1 MRRKLALALAL
12 TVLVPSLAAAV
23 TTVYTIDKNH
33 TLVGFRIRHWVS
45 NVEGRFNDFAGTI
58 QYDPQNPAASSV
70 EFAVKAAS
78 IDTNNERR
86 DDHLRSADFF
96 DAEKF
101 PELTF
106 KSTKVVPNDADTLEV
121 SGDLTIHGVTKQ
133 VTVPVEILGFQDLKE
148 GNQKAGFETSFTVN
162 RKDYGIVWDRT
173 LDAGGTMLGD
183 SVKITLSI
191 EADKQLEKKAA

>member
-1 MRRKLALALAL
+1 M
-12 TVLVPSLAAAV
+12 
-23 TTVYTIDKNH
+23 
-33 TLVGFRIRHWVS
+33 S

-58 QYDPQNPAASSV
+58 QLRPAEPGGSSV

-86 DDHLRSADFF
+86 DNHLRSADFF

-106 KSTKVVPNDADTLEV
+106 KSTKVVPKDADTLEV
-121 SGDLTIHGVTKQ
+121 TGDLTIHGVTKQ
-133 VTVPVEILGFQDLKE
+133 VTVPVEILGFQDLAE

-162 RKDYGIVWDRT
+162 RKDYGIVWDRM
-173 LDAGGTMLGD
+173 LDTGGTMLGD
-183 SVKITLSI
+183 QVKITLAI